1 MSKDKI
7 NTLNWSDRFALI
19 DKYEP
24 SDDAICNTLGLNS
37 DELDTARDL
46 RASGNFQA
54 VSEINVDDYA
64 DMFKNAAKNES
75 VTAPTR
81 NSGITSHVKP
91 TTKSTAPLTSTK
103 PVKEAKKRGRKG
115 SKISEAFVAIPT
127 TAIPAEQFAEDH
139 EVSLAV
145 LRQSRRFD
153 KSGLGPVRVKKDK
166 ETKQL
171 MIWREVEE
179 G

>member
-19 DKYEP
+19 DKYSP
-24 SDDAICNTLGLNS
+24 SDEVICNTLGLNT
-37 DELDTARDL
+37 DELNTARDL

-54 VSEINVDDYA
+54 ASEINVDEYA
-64 DMFKNAAKNES
+64 DMFKNAAKTES
-75 VTAPTR
+75 VTAPAR

-91 TTKSTAPLTSTK
+91 TIKTTAPLTSTK
-103 PVKEAKKRGRKG
+103 PVKESKKRGRKG
-115 SKISEAFVAIPT
+115 SKISEAFIAIPT
-127 TAIPAEQFAEDH
+127 TAIPAEQFATDH
-139 EVSLAV
+139 SVSLAV